1 MPWICRDW
9 GSLSWTKMSLPFL
22 LKPNPF
28 TKLRGEGV
36 GVIFPTHRGKGF
48 AAVLVTRSRVLFFS
62 FFLNLELVWAMKKRS
77 IKRSDIGNETYTRE
91 SLLGFLESTP
101 FKHSEVPPTHKV
113 KRNLPSKIWNI
124 FITHDNMVMV
134 NSGYKRK
141 SSNKVLSKSFQ
152 YCIVL

>member
-1 MPWICRDW
+1 MPWICRGW
-9 GSLSWTKMSLPFL
+9 GSLSWTKTSLPFL

-48 AAVLVTRSRVLFFS
+48 AAVLVTRSRVLFF
-62 FFLNLELVWAMKKRS
+62 FFLIWNWSEPWKSGVSRGLTSGMKHIPGSHCWA
-77 IKRSDIGNETYTRE
+77 
-91 SLLGFLESTP
+91 FLKVLPSSFLRYP
-101 FKHSEVPPTHKV
+101 HPHKV

-134 NSGYKRK
+134 NSGCKRK